1 MLIDKEEI
9 IDIYRQYMTIDEEQ
23 LDVDLTLLGMDSL
36 NFIKLIVDI
45 EDRYNIV
52 FPDEKLTMVEM
63 NTFNKLYN
71 VFVSISSTDSK

>member
-9 IDIYRQYMTIDEEQ
+9 LNIYRQYMTIDEEQ